1 VAAGVG
7 ERPDELVGDGAD
19 EPQLSPNKQGTPFS
33 TSPWPTSPDGTA
45 VTRRRRP
52 GLLAVPKPLG
62 RILKI
67 LLFLLI
73 VQILVIPA
81 LFRTGKAL
89 EVLREVNLVYLLVGI
104 ALEAAAVVA
113 YTELTR
119 AVLPRH
125 GLPSRFTLLR
135 IQLATLSV
143 SHVVPGGS
151 AAGTSLGYRL
161 LTQAGVDAPD
171 AGFALATEGLGSA
184 VVLNALLWLALV
196 VSIPLNGF
204 NPLYLTAAIIGAI
217 LIGGFSLLILLLTRG
232 EERAAN
238 LFQSLAARMPLIDEE
253 AVGRLV
259 HRLGARLR
267 ELGHDRHL
275 LVRAISWATANWLL
289 DAASLWVFVAAF
301 GHRVRLDGLLVSF
314 GLAYVLAAIPV
325 TPGGLGV
332 VETVLTSSL
341 VGFGTP
347 ARVALIGV
355 LAYRLVN
362 FWLPIPLGGLAY
374 LSLHV
379 APRDSDD
386 GAKEARRRRREHAL
400 RRLVEPLIGDNEGR
414 REWARRH
421 GIKL

>member
-1 VAAGVG
+1 MATGVA
-7 ERPDELVGDGAD
+7 ERPDELVGDGTD
-19 EPQLSPNKQGTPFS
+19 ESQVAPNQGGTS
-33 TSPWPTSPDGTA
+33 ASPWPARGGVA
-45 VTRRRRP
+45 VKGRRGRWP
-52 GLLAVPKPLG
+52 LALPKPLG
-62 RILKI
+62 RIIKI

-73 VQILVIPA
+73 FLNLVLPA
-81 LFRTGKAL
+81 LYKTNKAL
-89 EVLREVNLVYLLVGI
+89 NLLSEVNLLYVLAGI
-104 ALEAAAVVA
+104 GLEAAAVVA

-125 GLPSRFTLLR
+125 SSPSRFTLLR

-204 NPLYLTAAIIGAI
+204 NPVYLTAAVIGSI
-217 LIGGFSLLILLLTRG
+217 LLGGFSLLILLLTRG
-232 EERAAN
+232 EQRAAN
-238 LFQSLAARMPLIDEE
+238 LFESFATRLPLIDEE
-253 AVGRLV
+253 AIGRLV
-259 HRLGARLR
+259 HRLAARLR

-275 LVRAISWATANWLL
+275 LVRAIGWATANWLL

-332 VETVLTSSL
+332 VEGVLTSSL

-347 ARVALIGV
+347 AQVALLGV
-355 LAYRLVN
+355 LSYRLVN
-362 FWLPIPLGGLAY
+362 FWLPIPLGGVAY

-379 APRDSDD
+379 APLDTGD

-400 RRLVEPLIGDNEGR
+400 RRLVEPLVGDNEGR